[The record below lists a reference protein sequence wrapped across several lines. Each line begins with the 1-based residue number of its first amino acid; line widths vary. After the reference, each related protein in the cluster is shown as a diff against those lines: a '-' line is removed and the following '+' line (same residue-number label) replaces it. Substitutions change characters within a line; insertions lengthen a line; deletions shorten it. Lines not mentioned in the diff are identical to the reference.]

1 MSILLGAIG
10 IINFVQL
17 LLLGKMA
24 YTWWSLQTAVVQESA
39 IRAREATHYSEQ
51 LQTTSNS
58 PNRWHP
64 NTQPSLRSLDPQRC
78 MYTNAHGAEFSEAMT
93 SPRRSARLRF
103 CLKQMLPSPGIEF
116 HKNRPELSS
125 ECGQRIFN
133 AHRHF
138 GEHLSFD
145 KSVPLK
151 FPQLLRQ
158 YLLRDS
164 RHALPE
170 EFEPERLF
178 AAHKPP
184 ENDWLPAAANQDEQ
198 FLDRTLAGNTFS
210 AHFNFG
216 DQVSIWF
223 LVSPS

>member
-1 MSILLGAIG
+1 MSVLLGAIG
-10 IINFVQL
+10 LINFVQL
-17 LLLGKMA
+17 FLVGKVA
-24 YTWWSLQTAVVQESA
+24 YRWRSLQTTLVFESA
-39 IRAREATHYSEQ
+39 ITARKATYRSKQ
-51 LQTTSNS
+51 LQTTSYE
-58 PNRWHP
+58 PNRQRP
-64 NTQPSLRSLDPQRC
+64 NMQPSLRSLDPQRG
-78 MYTNAHGAEFSEAMT
+78 MYTNAHVAEFSEAAT
-93 SPRRSARLRF
+93 SPGRSAGLRF
-103 CLKQMLPSPGIEF
+103 FLKQMFPRPGIELL
-116 HKNRPELSS
+116 KNRPKLSS
-125 ECGQRIFN
+125 ERGQRIFN

-145 KSVPLK
+145 KAVPLE

-184 ENDWLPAAANQDEQ
+184 ENDWLPAATNQDEQ
-198 FLDRTLAGNTFS
+198 LLDRTPAGNTFS
-210 AHFNFG
+210 AHLNFG